1 MTEAITSM
9 EILKSKQN
17 FSDFIEA
24 KSKSVIDDLL
34 KDYPQRSVQI
44 IIPQLTP
51 NTDGL
56 IDSLKQLSN
65 SQKSYIFWFI
75 ANEREDLL
83 NIAKNLNQIFI
94 NGCGIFII
102 KASLNDDKI
111 DFECLLKP
119 ELVEKRNRVVN
130 TNTPAK
136 LLQKGYWEQY
146 IDVCDASEHPEMQI
160 KEALPRHY
168 QNISIGKSG
177 FQILQTVNTMSGYVA
192 SELLTTNLSMFEYL
206 FDFKDDIEKM
216 IGKLEWD
223 RKPNNKTA
231 KIRKIFEFD
240 INHCDDYKEAILEHV
255 KMAAQF
261 KAMADKY
268 LK

>member
-1 MTEAITSM
+1 
-9 EILKSKQN
+9 
-17 FSDFIEA
+17 
-24 KSKSVIDDLL
+24 
-34 KDYPQRSVQI
+34 
-44 IIPQLTP
+44 
-51 NTDGL
+51 
-56 IDSLKQLSN
+56 
-65 SQKSYIFWFI
+65 
-75 ANEREDLL
+75 
-83 NIAKNLNQIFI
+83 
-94 NGCGIFII
+94 
-102 KASLNDDKI
+102 
-111 DFECLLKP
+111 
-119 ELVEKRNRVVN
+119 
-130 TNTPAK
+130 
-136 LLQKGYWEQY
+136 
-146 IDVCDASEHPEMQI
+146 
-160 KEALPRHY
+160 
-168 QNISIGKSG
+168 
-177 FQILQTVNTMSGYVA
+177 MSGYVA